1 MTRQKSDPANWA
13 HTDGQAQADYQEELI
28 MTEER
33 EFQEVQPGHAP
44 LLTAE
49 QLYSAQISTRPMG
62 YSKVQVDMLLE
73 EAAATIESLRLEKEG
88 LAATAAALEQELH
101 KYREME
107 SSLRA
112 SLLSSQKMGESMI
125 ASAKLQ
131 ADALVEE
138 ARIAKERAV
147 FKMEQLTPAL
157 QGEIQ
162 RLTAARDQLRQ
173 DLSAILKAHEAL
185 IETIPRAETKEQA
198 ASSEKNAAAE
208 KSKTGKNKTKTSAGS
223 SVAAGQDGENS
234 REEDNAY
241 IDL

>member
-1 MTRQKSDPANWA
+1 
-13 HTDGQAQADYQEELI
+13 
-28 MTEER
+28 
-33 EFQEVQPGHAP
+33 
-44 LLTAE
+44 
-49 QLYSAQISTRPMG
+49 
-62 YSKVQVDMLLE
+62 
-73 EAAATIESLRLEKEG
+73 
-88 LAATAAALEQELH
+88 
-101 KYREME
+101 ME